1 MSHTVYFVSFGP
13 GDPEL
18 LTLRGY
24 RILKQSDVIVYPG
37 SLIEESFLKEFKAE
51 KINSH
56 GKKLEEIVE
65 LIEQRVK
72 EGKRVSRVVSGD
84 ASLFSAVKEQME
96 LLEKRGIE
104 CEVVPGVS
112 SVFASSAILKAELTL
127 PSVASGVA
135 ILRAKGKTLDRDYI
149 EEVAKTDLTL
159 AVLLSAD
166 RIDEITRRVAEHR
179 GEDTPVAVVYRA
191 TQREEKVIEGTLRD
205 IAEKVKRAGI
215 KTTAV
220 ILIGEALKPEKY
232 ERSKLYG

>member
-1 MSHTVYFVSFGP
+1 MKGKVYFVSFGP

-37 SLIEESFLKEFKAE
+37 SLIEEDFLEEFKAE

-65 LIEQRVK
+65 LIAHRVK
-72 EGKRVSRVVSGD
+72 KGKIVSRVISGD
-84 ASLFSAVKEQME
+84 ASLFSAVREQME
-96 LLEKRGIE
+96 LLEKQGIE

-127 PSVASGVA
+127 PGVASGVA
-135 ILRAKGKTLDRDYI
+135 ILRAKGKTLERDYI

-166 RIDEITRRVAEHR
+166 KIEEIARRVAEHR
-179 GEDTPVAVVYRA
+179 GENTPAVVVYRA
-191 TQREEKVIEGTLRD
+191 TQPEEKVVEGTLRD
-205 IAEKVKRAGI
+205 IAEKVKKAGI
-215 KTTAV
+215 KRTAV